1 MTAVI
6 ELEGVEKSY
15 GDFEVLKGID
25 FAVEEGEIF
34 GILGPNGVGKT
45 TLFQTVLG
53 LLKQDAGE
61 IRINGEKHSHGKKVK
76 QKLSYL
82 PSDISFYEGMTARR
96 NLEFFTELAET
107 DPDIDELLDLVGL
120 EDDADRKVKAFS
132 TGMKKRLGIAQS
144 LIKDPE
150 IIIYDEPTTGLDP
163 QGKKVFKDLA
173 RKVNRERGKTIIIS
187 SHITTEIDSL
197 CDRFAILEDGKVAA
211 SGTKQELSNLTE
223 SDFHIKLETGDTD
236 QAKEVIEDMDLKSE
250 VHKKELT
257 IQAGKDVRSDLFE
270 KLVDKGVE
278 IQRFELEEQT
288 LEATYLKLTGGES

>member
-1 MTAVI
+1 LTAVI

-45 TLFQTVLG
+45 TLFQTIIG

-61 IRINGEKHSHGKKVK
+61 IRINGEKHTQGKKVK
-76 QKLSYL
+76 RKLSYL

-96 NLEFFTELAET
+96 NLEFFIELAET
-107 DPDIDELLDLVGL
+107 NPDIDELLELVGL

-197 CDRFAILEDGKVAA
+197 CDRFAILKDGKVAA

-223 SDFHIKLETGDTD
+223 SDFHIKLET
-236 QAKEVIEDMDLKSE
+236 EDVDLAEEAVREMDLGFE
-250 VHKKELT
+250 THKEELKV
-257 IQAGKDVRSDLFE
+257 QAGEDVRSELFE
-270 KLVDKGVE
+270 KLMDKEVKV
-278 IQRFELEEQT
+278 QRFELEEQT
-288 LEATYLKLTGGES
+288 LESTFLKLTGGGE